1 MANVQEKMSNVQGQ
15 VVNAVES
22 AAAKVSDFFQGNPF
36 ESVIGRKIELATDA
50 TKLAT
55 ENWGLNM
62 EICDYI
68 NNTNEGGRD
77 AVRAIR
83 KRLQTQIGKNNAI
96 VMYTLT
102 LLETCVKN
110 CNQRFKA
117 LVCQKE
123 FVNDLVKLIGAKFDA
138 PQIIQE
144 RVLSLIQSWAD
155 AFRGHPALNGVV
167 EVYEEL
173 KSKGVEFPA
182 VDLDTLVP
190 IVTPRRTVFMEQ
202 QQAETKTENV
212 SIVQS
217 ISGPISA
224 SPEQLGKLRS
234 ELDIVNVNL
243 TVLRELIATST
254 PNRETIEEFELMK
267 QLHATCQEMQ
277 RRILELI
284 PVITNEEV
292 TYELLFINDEFNN
305 VFEKYNR
312 YMNNRSSQPTSSGI
326 QGATASSGDLID
338 LGGSQGKSLSEQL
351 QSFGLNEA
359 NAQGGSKQASSE
371 SYVHDQANVGLSKAA
386 FNKLEGETSITDQEA
401 QEISEWLNSDK
412 KPNAE
417 VKKEDDGL

>member
-1 MANVQEKMSNVQGQ
+1 MTNVQEKMSNVQGQ

-22 AAAKVSDFFQGNPF
+22 AAAKVTDFFQGNPF

-77 AVRAIR
+77 AIRAIR
-83 KRLQTQIGKNNAI
+83 KRLQLQIGKNNAI

-117 LVCQKE
+117 LVCQKD
-123 FVNDLVKLIGAKFDA
+123 FVNDMVKLIGAKFDA

-155 AFRGHPALNGVV
+155 AFRGNPALSGVV

-182 VDLDTLVP
+182 VDLDSLVP
-190 IVTPRRTVFMEQ
+190 IVTPRRTIFPEQ
-202 QQAETKTENV
+202 QYTTAKTENV

-224 SPEQLGKLRS
+224 SPEQLAKFRS

-254 PNRETIEEFELMK
+254 PNRESPEEFELMQ
-267 QLHATCQEMQ
+267 QLYTTCQEMQ

-284 PVITNEEV
+284 PVITNEE
-292 TYELLFINDEFNN
+292 
-305 VFEKYNR
+305 
-312 YMNNRSSQPTSSGI
+312 MNFSSSMMNLTTGI
-326 QGATASSGDLID
+326 QSATASSGDLID
-338 LGGSQGKSLSEQL
+338 LGNSQGKSLSEQL
-351 QSFGLNEA
+351 QSFGMNEG
-359 NAQGGSKQASSE
+359 NKQESSKQAPNE
-371 SYVHDQANVGLSKAA
+371 NYVHDQANEGLSKTA
-386 FNKLEGETSITDQEA
+386 FNKLEDKPNITDQEA
-401 QEISEWLNSDK
+401 QEISGWLNTARDSK
-412 KPNAE
+412 LEA
-417 VKKEDDGL
+417 KKEDDGL